1 MVAENTNE
9 ASLAI
14 RHLDIIREA
23 AGPEATLL
31 ALHHPAKHNPS
42 DPACSSPTERNV
54 DTIHGMID
62 TDNQSTLAMRTQKS
76 RDADK
81 AARIYLRQR
90 PVDIG
95 NGFGSLVLEPRVQGV
110 SEVEYV

>member
-1 MVAENTNE
+1 
-9 ASLAI
+9 LAI

-42 DPACSSPTERNV
+42 DPAGSYPIEGNV
-54 DTIHGMID
+54 DTILGMIE
-62 TDNQSTLAMRTQKS
+62 TDNQGNLEMWVKKA

-81 AARIYLRQR
+81 SARIYLRQR
-90 PVDIG
+90 SVDLG
-95 NGFGSLVLEPRVQGV
+95 NGGGLLVLGLRVEGV
-110 SEVEYV
+110 GGREYVYDRSKG

>member
-1 MVAENTNE
+1 TPYYHPSDFFFSCHGDHRALHSFPTRRSSDL
-9 ASLAI
+9 SLAI

-42 DPACSSPTERNV
+42 DPAGSYPIEGNV
-54 DTIHGMID
+54 DTILGMID
-62 TDNQSTLAMRTQKS
+62 KDNKGNLEMWVKKA

-81 AARIYLRQR
+81 SARINLRQ
-90 PVDIG
+90 
-95 NGFGSLVLEPRVQGV
+95 
-110 SEVEYV
+110 